1 MSLDIDSYELK
12 EIRDICDINC
22 SSYSQKESWNFFNY
36 LDTKNITKG
45 KIDEIKYLDPLEDTV
60 PSRAKRKVNNKD
72 IIYSTVR
79 PNQEHYGLIENQPDN
94 FLVSTGFTTL
104 KVDTE
109 KAIPEYVYYFIT
121 QNHITE
127 SLQTIAEQSTTSYPS
142 IRPSDIGDL
151 LIPLPPLGIQNKI
164 SSILRNIDYKI
175 KLNEQINKNL
185 EQFSKNLFKK
195 WFIDFDLK
203 NDFGICEDFKD
214 SSLGEIPQSW
224 EIRTVGELSDVKG
237 RIGWRG
243 YTTNDLVDDGPWVIG
258 GKEITSGF
266 IDFSSAKHLTRE
278 KYEESP
284 EIMLK
289 DKDLIIAKTG
299 TIGPI
304 AMFYEGFGE
313 ATLNPNVGLIR
324 SKNISPALL
333 LTFFKTPRA
342 QYYLNEFTT
351 SSVQPAINQT
361 TIKQLEVALPSDI
374 SLLNKI
380 SLIFDEINDM
390 QYNLIEEVK
399 KLSILRD
406 TLLPKLM
413 AGEIDVSKINCDLD

>member
-1 MSLDIDSYELK
+1 MSLEWKTVDVKSIADVTMGQSPQSKFYNENFEGMPFLQGNKTFGDKYPTFELYTTSIKKVAEKGTVLMSVRAPVGDLNIATEDICIGRGVCSIKMKNGSNEFLYYLLKANISSLINKESGTVFGSVNKNDIESFEVKIPK
-12 EIRDICDINC
+12 EIND
-22 SSYSQKESWNFFNY
+22 
-36 LDTKNITKG
+36 
-45 KIDEIKYLDPLEDTV
+45 
-60 PSRAKRKVNNKD
+60 
-72 IIYSTVR
+72 
-79 PNQEHYGLIENQPDN
+79 
-94 FLVSTGFTTL
+94 
-104 KVDTE
+104 
-109 KAIPEYVYYFIT
+109 
-121 QNHITE
+121 
-127 SLQTIAEQSTTSYPS
+127 
-142 IRPSDIGDL
+142 
-151 LIPLPPLGIQNKI
+151 QNKI
-164 SSILRNIDYKI
+164 LSILKNIDEKI
-175 KLNEQINKNL
+175 RVSKEINKNL
-185 EQFSKNLFKK
+185 EQFSQNLFKK
-195 WFIDFDLK
+195 WFIDFDLN

-324 SKNISPALL
+324 PKNISPALL

-380 SLIFDEINDM
+380 SLIFDEINDI
-390 QYNLIEEVK
+390 QYNLIEGVK

-413 AGEIDVSKINCDLD
+413 SGEVDVSKINCDSD

>member
-1 MSLDIDSYELK
+1 MK
-12 EIRDICDINC
+12 
-22 SSYSQKESWNFFNY
+22 FNY
-36 LDTKNITKG
+36 EKLGN
-45 KIDEIKYLDPLEDTV
+45 
-60 PSRAKRKVNNKD
+60 
-72 IIYSTVR
+72 
-79 PNQEHYGLIENQPDN
+79 LIEISEKKNSDLAVENLVGMNINKEFMPSVANTIGTDLTKYKVIKKNQFAYNHMQVGRDRTIRVARYPNDDSAIISPAYKIFQVTDEKILLPE
-94 FLVSTGFTTL
+94 FLML
-104 KVDTE
+104 
-109 KAIPEYVYYFIT
+109 YFRRSEFDRVCWFHT
-121 QNHITE
+121 D
-127 SLQTIAEQSTTSYPS
+127 SS
-142 IRPSDIGDL
+142 IRGSMDWSKFCDL
-151 LIPLPPLGIQNKI
+151 EIPLPNLEVQKKI
-164 SSILRNIDYKI
+164 VDIYQFF
-175 KLNEQINKNL
+175 NERIALKERINNNL
-185 EQFSKNLFKK
+185 EQFSQNLFKK

-258 GKEITSGF
+258 GKEITSGY

-324 SKNISPALL
+324 SKSISPALL

-374 SLLNKI
+374 LLLNKI

-390 QYNLIEEVK
+390 QYNLIGEVK
-399 KLSILRD
+399 QLFKLRD

-413 AGEIDVSKINCDLD
+413 AGEIDVSKINCD

>member
-1 MSLDIDSYELK
+1 MSLEWETKSFSDLVEIIGGGTPKTSKEEYWDGNIPWISIKDFNNDLKYIKATEKTITELGLENSSTKILEPGDLIISARGTVGEIAMISSPMAFNQSCYGLRAYDFMDKGFTYYLLKYNIDKLK
-12 EIRDICDINC
+12 NSTHGSVFDTITTNT
-22 SSYSQKESWNFFNY
+22 FN
-36 LDTKNITKG
+36 NIFVN
-45 KIDEIKYLDPLEDTV
+45 V
-60 PSRAKRKVNNKD
+60 PSID
-72 IIYSTVR
+72 IQKKI
-79 PNQEHYGLIENQPDN
+79 N
-94 FLVSTGFTTL
+94 
-104 KVDTE
+104 
-109 KAIPEYVYYFIT
+109 
-121 QNHITE
+121 
-127 SLQTIAEQSTTSYPS
+127 
-142 IRPSDIGDL
+142 DIL
-151 LIPLPPLGIQNKI
+151 
-164 SSILRNIDYKI
+164 SNIDKKI
-175 KLNEQINKNL
+175 ELIMVLNNNL
-185 EQFSKNLFKK
+185 EQFSQNLFKK

-380 SLIFDEINDM
+380 SLIFDEINDI
-390 QYNLIEEVK
+390 QYNLIEGVK

-413 AGEIDVSKINCDLD
+413 SGEVDVSKINCDSD

>member
-1 MSLDIDSYELK
+1 MGQSPNSEYYNENSEGYPFLQGNKTFGDKYPTFEL
-12 EIRDICDINC
+12 
-22 SSYSQKESWNFFNY
+22 
-36 LDTKNITKG
+36 
-45 KIDEIKYLDPLEDTV
+45 
-60 PSRAKRKVNNKD
+60 
-72 IIYSTVR
+72 
-79 PNQEHYGLIENQPDN
+79 
-94 FLVSTGFTTL
+94 FTTEA
-104 KVDTE
+104 K
-109 KAIPEYVYYFIT
+109 K
-121 QNHITE
+121 
-127 SLQTIAEQSTTSYPS
+127 IAKKDSVIMSVRAPV
-142 IRPSDIGDL
+142 GDL
-151 LIPLPPLGIQNKI
+151 NISPKDLCIGRGICSLEMKKGSNEFLYYLLKANIHQLINRQSGTVFGSINKNDIETLELFIPVNTEEQNKI
-164 SSILRNIDYKI
+164 TAILKSIDDKIDVLK
-175 KLNEQINKNL
+175 KVNKNL

-380 SLIFDEINDM
+380 SLIFDEINEM